1 MSIAQLA
8 RAHYNN
14 KIRPK
19 GLKQIIL
26 PQADGVTC
34 GGAAAA
40 ADGAGVTYGDWVNVA
55 LKAEVLVDTL
65 VVGILVDTAAAGKI
79 YTIDL
84 GSTCVTVTAG
94 GITTT
99 TNYANAAAVFA
110 VAAAIEPAHR
120 CEIRIEVVSA
130 VGAFMPVMLPF
141 PVLYNALTD
150 GILARI
156 STVNA
161 VADTA
166 NISVVCIQAYE

>member
-1 MSIAQLA
+1 MSLAQLA

-34 GGAAAA
+34 GGQLVTADAAA
-40 ADGAGVTYGDWVNVA
+40 VTYGLWADVA
-55 LKAEVLVDTL
+55 LKTAVLVDTL
-65 VVGILVDTAAAGKI
+65 VVGILLDTPSATQI
-79 YTIDL
+79 YTVDL
-84 GSTCVTVTAG
+84 GSTVVTVNQV
-94 GITTT
+94 T
-99 TNYANAAAVFA
+99 TNYDNAAAVEA

-120 CEIRIEVVSA
+120 CEIRLEIASNL
-130 VGAFMPVMLPF
+130 GAFMPVMLPF

-161 VADTA
+161 TDDTA
-166 NISVVCIQAYE
+166 TISVVCIQAFE